1 MPETR
6 LIEATV
12 HGRYII
18 REGGPRLLFG
28 FHGYAEN
35 AEVHMA
41 QLEKIPGSRG
51 WTLVAVQA
59 LHPFYTRNDQMV
71 VANWMTRMDREHA
84 IADNLAY
91 VRKVVS
97 DVGASTPLVF
107 LGFSQGAAMA
117 YRAASSI
124 PCDAVIALAGD
135 LPPDVAAQVPV
146 QLPPHVLI
154 ARGQK
159 DDWFTDEKLKKD
171 LNFLRPISQ
180 VQSVTFEGGHEWT
193 DEFRTAVGRFLET
206 V

>member
-18 REGGPRLLFG
+18 REGGPRLLIG

-35 AEVHMA
+35 AEIHIA
-41 QLEKIPGSRG
+41 QLEQVPGSGG
-51 WTLVAVQA
+51 WTLVAIQA
-59 LHPFYTRNDQMV
+59 LHPFYTRNDQNV

-84 IADNLAY
+84 IEDNIEY
-91 VRKVVS
+91 VRRVVA

-117 YRAASSI
+117 YRAAARI
-124 PCDAVIALAGD
+124 PCDGLIALAGD
-135 LPPDVAAQVPV
+135 LPPDVSAQNPV
-146 QLPPHVLI
+146 QLPPRILI

-159 DDWFTDEKLKKD
+159 DEWCNDEKLKKD
-171 LNFLRPISQ
+171 LNFLRTVGH
-180 VQSVTFEGGHEWT
+180 VQTLTFDGGHEWT
-193 DEFRTAVGRFLET
+193 DQFRTAVGQFLET

>member
-6 LIEATV
+6 LIETAV

-18 REGGPRLLFG
+18 REGGPRLLIG

-35 AEVHMA
+35 AEIHMA
-41 QLEKIPGSRG
+41 QLEKIPGSKG
-51 WTLVAVQA
+51 WTLVAIQA

-91 VRKVVS
+91 ISKVVS

-117 YRAASSI
+117 YRAASHI
-124 PCDAVIALAGD
+124 PCDAVIALGGD

-146 QLPPHVLI
+146 QLPRHALI

-159 DDWFTDEKLKKD
+159 DDWFNEEKLKKD
-171 LNFLRPISQ
+171 LNFLRPVSQ
-180 VQSVTFEGGHEWT
+180 VQTITFDGGHEWT
-193 DEFRTAVGRFLET
+193 DEFRAAVGKFLEA

>member
-6 LIEATV
+6 LIEATI

-18 REGGPRLLFG
+18 REGGPRLLIG

-35 AEVHMA
+35 AEIHMA
-41 QLEKIPGSRG
+41 QLEQIPGSRD
-51 WTLVAVQA
+51 WTLVAIQA
-59 LHPFYTRNDQMV
+59 LHPFYTRNDQHV

-84 IADNLAY
+84 INDNLDY
-91 VRKVVS
+91 VRKVVA

-117 YRAASSI
+117 YRAAAHI
-124 PCDAVIALAGD
+124 PCDGVVALAGD
-135 LPPDVAAQVPV
+135 VPPDVAAQNPV
-146 QLPPHVLI
+146 QLPSKILL

-159 DDWFTDEKLKKD
+159 DEWFDDEKLKKD
-171 LNFLRPISQ
+171 LSFLRSVVQ
-180 VQSVTFEGGHEWT
+180 VQTLTFAGGHEWT
-193 DEFRTAVGRFLET
+193 DEFRAAVGRFLET

>member
-18 REGGPRLLFG
+18 REGGPRLLIG
-28 FHGYAEN
+28 FHGYAET
-35 AEVHMA
+35 ADIHMA
-41 QLEKIPGSRG
+41 QLEQIPGSRD

-59 LHPFYTRNDQMV
+59 LHPFYTRNDQTV

-84 IADNLAY
+84 IRDNVEY
-91 VRKVVS
+91 VRRVVS

-117 YRAASSI
+117 YRAASQI
-124 PCDAVIALAGD
+124 ACDGLVVLAGD
-135 LPPDVAAQVPV
+135 MPPDVAAQVPV
-146 QLPPHVLI
+146 QLPQHVLV
-154 ARGQK
+154 ARGAG
-159 DDWFTDEKLKKD
+159 DDWFNNEKLKKD
-171 LNFLRPISQ
+171 LSFLRHLSQ
-180 VQSVTFEGGHEWT
+180 VQTVTFEGGHEWT
-193 DEFRTAVGRFLET
+193 DEFRAAVGRFLNT

>member
-6 LIEATV
+6 LIEARV

-18 REGGPRLLFG
+18 REGGPRLLIG

-35 AEVHMA
+35 AEIHMA
-41 QLEKIPGSRG
+41 QLEQIPGSRD
-51 WTLVAVQA
+51 WTLVAIQA
-59 LHPFYTRNDQMV
+59 LHPFYTRNDQNV

-84 IADNLAY
+84 IADNIEY
-91 VRKVVS
+91 VRKVVA

-117 YRAASSI
+117 YRAAAHI
-124 PCDAVIALAGD
+124 PCDGLVALGGD
-135 LPPDVAAQVPV
+135 LPPDVAAQNSV
-146 QLPPHVLI
+146 QFPPKMLV

-159 DDWFTDEKLKKD
+159 DEWFNDEKLKKD
-171 LNFLRPISQ
+171 LNFLRPVSHDQ
-180 VQSVTFEGGHEWT
+180 TLTFQGGHEWT
-193 DEFRTAVGRFLET
+193 DEFRAAAGRFLET